1 MCLQDKRWSCAG
13 VGCAD
18 RFGIR
23 KSPCRLRPTCL
34 ESLLG
39 GDPASSP
46 WSWSQAGM
54 MSSMPAPRGWKGE
67 GDASLWRHGLKKKVP
82 AGHCPEATCRCYQHM
97 GWKVRGLASWPREG
111 RRKECRGHVH
121 SLNPPWGLC

>member
-1 MCLQDKRWSCAG
+1 MQDLGIPFLSKEEPHFDLGASGRGKVCGGEMEKSRVFMRRCLQDKRWSCAG

-23 KSPCRLRPTCL
+23 KSPCHLRPTCL

-39 GDPASSP
+39 GDPASGP
-46 WSWSQAGM
+46 WSWSEAGM

-67 GDASLWRHGLKKKVP
+67 GDASLWRKTEP
-82 AGHCPEATCRCYQHM
+82 AGHCPEAT
-97 GWKVRGLASWPREG
+97 
-111 RRKECRGHVH
+111 
-121 SLNPPWGLC
+121 